1 MTLLLT
7 TDDAAQVISM
17 ETSLASLEQAFVDLE
32 QGQAADRPR
41 ARVYAHLDDN
51 LFYRYSSMDASV
63 PRYGVHSV
71 RITSEHLVD
80 MRIEGRLSREKPA
93 AAPGGKYVGLIVL
106 FSHQTLAPIAI
117 LQDSVVH
124 RYMVGATSA
133 LAAKYLARAD
143 ARRVG
148 LIGAG
153 LLAGT
158 QLLGLKHV
166 RNIEHVKVHGRR
178 QDRLLAFCK
187 EWSETLG
194 IPVEPAATAR
204 EAIAGVDIVACA
216 TNAHEPVLL
225 GEWLEPGQHV
235 GSLQGLEIDDA
246 VLERAALI
254 SCRSVEKE
262 TFWFTRGPMP
272 PEYEKRKVPPPW
284 IMHKFRGLGE
294 IILGRARRYRAD
306 DITFHSGGS
315 TGASSGLGI
324 QDLAVAN
331 PVYEAAKARGLGR
344 EIPTDWFLQDAHP

>member
-1 MTLLLT
+1 VTLLLT

-17 ETSLASLEQAFVDLE
+17 ETSLASLEHAFADLE
-32 QGQAADRPR
+32 EGRAADRPR
-41 ARVYAHLDDN
+41 ARVYAHLGED
-51 LFYRYSSMDASV
+51 LFYRYSSMDASLL
-63 PRYGVHSV
+63 RYGVHSV

-93 AAPGGKYVGLIVL
+93 AAPGGKYVGLIML
-106 FSHQTLAPIAI
+106 FSHETLAPIAI

-124 RYMVGATSA
+124 RYMVGGTSA
-133 LAAKYLARAD
+133 LAAKYLSRED
-143 ARRVG
+143 SSRVG

-166 RNIEHVKVHGRR
+166 RNIQHVKVHGRR
-178 QDRLLAFCK
+178 RDRLVAFCE
-187 EWSETLG
+187 EWSTTLG
-194 IPVEPAATAR
+194 IPVEPVDSAR
-204 EAIAGVDIVACA
+204 EVVRDVDIVACA
-216 TNAHEPVLL
+216 TNAHEPVLC

-235 GSLQGLEIDDA
+235 GSLQGLEIDWD

-272 PEYEKRKVPPPW
+272 PEYVNRKEPPPW

-294 IILGRARRYRAD
+294 IILGRVRRYQRD
-306 DITFHSGGS
+306 DVTFHSGGS

-324 QDLAVAN
+324 QDLAVAY
-331 PVYEAAKARGLGR
+331 PVYEEAKKRGLGR